1 MKNFA
6 LKQLIV
12 GLTVFFGVLIFITFA
27 LITGQNR
34 GTFLKPINTYKS
46 IYKEA
51 KGIFI
56 GSEVSIQGVR
66 TGNVIKTD
74 FLKDGRVQ
82 VTYTSKKKHQFVI
95 NKTTVSELKY
105 QGVLGDRYV
114 GLFTKDFSL
123 EPLPSGSIIS
133 TVPSLQISD
142 IFSKSGEFQSSI
154 QTVLSELSKFMKS
167 LNNEKTV
174 ENLNKVLS
182 AENRKKINE
191 IIESTHS
198 ILKKVDS
205 GEGTLG
211 ALINN
216 RSLYNRLLKLLG
228 ARKGHDYMEELSKK
242 SRKK

>member
-1 MKNFA
+1 MKKFA

-12 GLTVFFGVLIFITFA
+12 GLTVLFGVLIFIAVA

-46 IYKEA
+46 VYKDA

-66 TGNVIKTD
+66 TGNVIKTE

-82 VTYTSKKKHQFVI
+82 VTYTSRKKHHFVI
-95 NKTTVSELKY
+95 NQSTISELKH
-105 QGVLGDRYV
+105 QGILGDRYIS
-114 GLFTKDFSL
+114 LSTSDFSL
-123 EPLPSGSIIS
+123 KPLPSGATIP

-142 IFSKSGEFQSSI
+142 IFSKSNEFQSSL
-154 QTVLSELSKFMKS
+154 QTILSELSKFLES
-167 LNNEKTV
+167 LNNQKTADK
-174 ENLNKVLS
+174 LNEVLS
-182 AENRKKINE
+182 DKNRKKINE
-191 IIESTHS
+191 ILESTHS

-228 ARKGHDYMEELSKK
+228 ARKGHDYMEELSGKSGKK
-242 SRKK
+242 